1 MAPKN
6 RNRNR
11 NKGANKPVQAPAT
24 VQQPMPSY
32 NQSMQDAR
40 YITNLNPVGSPEF
53 NRWNEKLG
61 GNYDGGGWVT
71 WNKNKGPGDSG
82 MLASD
87 DDMRAFARANA
98 YREMNNIGLM
108 NRGSVESDAA
118 KFQAPSQGT
127 TGGGTSP
134 ASANVGAGRRI
145 SRGRIQSIMDQKGIK
160 GRDQDRARLRITNR
174 LAQKGGTLGIGAAK
188 DYAKAYAARNP
199 QEAMMQAMTGQQ
211 MRVGSSGMTRTIGSP
226 ANDMSSRKGQK
237 GALFRGIQG
246 ILDSKDYAKGDV
258 LASLRSGDV
267 RAQPFGTGAGGMGAG
282 GGRNKKRNK
291 NKRGGDTTMGADTGT
306 TAMDQIQPM
315 DMEPMAPEQMAEES
329 SININMPTVADL
341 IGNWASG
348 FKTKRSSRKRAG
360 SKAQGLSSQ
369 TVAPT
374 GNWRYGT

>member
-11 NKGANKPVQAPAT
+11 NRGVTKPSKTVQAPKPT
-24 VQQPMPSY
+24 MQIPGQWEYQPDLVIRGSGGE
-32 NQSMQDAR
+32 AR
-40 YITNLNPVGSPEF
+40 GVAKYGENWDRGMWVG
-53 NRWNEKLG
+53 
-61 GNYDGGGWVT
+61 
-71 WNKNKGPGDSG
+71 
-82 MLASD
+82 
-87 DDMRAFARANA
+87 RANA
-98 YREMNNIGLM
+98 AGAFNRDAYQQGTKAFAQIEKEQGLTAAQ
-108 NRGSVESDAA
+108 RYDYTPEDKAALAA
-118 KFQAPSQGT
+118 KWDAGVGAQQNQASQG
-127 TGGGTSP
+127 GTMNSNP
-134 ASANVGAGRRI
+134 AMANNKI

-174 LAQKGGTLGIGAAK
+174 LAQRGGTLGIGAAK

-199 QEAMMQAMTGQQ
+199 QEAMMQSMAGQQ

-226 ANDMSSRKGQK
+226 SNDMSSRKGQK
-237 GALFRGIQG
+237 GALYRGIQS
-246 ILDSKDYAKGDV
+246 ILDTGDYAKGDV

-282 GGRNKKRNK
+282 GGKKKGK
-291 NKRGGDTTMGADTGT
+291 NKRGGGGDTTMGADTGT
-306 TAMDQIQPM
+306 TAMDQIEPM
-315 DMEPMAPEQMAEES
+315 DMGPMSPEQMAEES

-348 FKTKRSSRKRAG
+348 YRTKRSSRKRAG

-374 GNWRYGT
+374 GSWRYGT

>member
-11 NKGANKPVQAPAT
+11 NRGAKQVAKAPTQVQQAPIDPKFQRNLGGNQAT
-24 VQQPMPSY
+24 YIPGLYAPGMPSY
-32 NQSMQDAR
+32 R
-40 YITNLNPVGSPEF
+40 EEYG
-53 NRWNEKLG
+53 
-61 GNYDGGGWVT
+61 GGGW
-71 WNKNKGPGDSG
+71 
-82 MLASD
+82 A
-87 DDMRAFARANA
+87 
-98 YREMNNIGLM
+98 GL
-108 NRGSVESDAA
+108 G
-118 KFQAPSQGT
+118 K
-127 TGGGTSP
+127 GTS
-134 ASANVGAGRRI
+134 ADQLKAKLRSDYAAGRMPGVTASTQAQQEQPQNTRAGFNSAMADGKI
-145 SRGRIQSIMDQKGIK
+145 GRGKIQSIMDQKGIK
-160 GRDQDRARLRITNR
+160 GSDQDRARLRITNR
-174 LAQKGGTLGIGAAK
+174 LVQKGGTLGIGAAK

-199 QEAMMQAMTGQQ
+199 QEAMMMSAYGKDYRMGSGE
-211 MRVGSSGMTRTIGSP
+211 MRRQYEMPS
-226 ANDMSSRKGQK
+226 NDMSSRKGQR

-246 ILDSKDYAKGDV
+246 VLDSKDYAKGDV

-282 GGRNKKRNK
+282 GGKKKGK
-291 NKRGGDTTMGADTGT
+291 NKRGGGGDTTMGADTGT

-348 FKTKRSSRKRAG
+348 YRTKRSSRKRAG

-374 GNWRYGT
+374 GSWRYGT

>member
-1 MAPKN
+1 M
-6 RNRNR
+6 RR
-11 NKGANKPVQAPAT
+11 QYE
-24 VQQPMPSY
+24 MPS
-32 NQSMQDAR
+32 
-40 YITNLNPVGSPEF
+40 
-53 NRWNEKLG
+53 
-61 GNYDGGGWVT
+61 
-71 WNKNKGPGDSG
+71 
-82 MLASD
+82 
-87 DDMRAFARANA
+87 
-98 YREMNNIGLM
+98 
-108 NRGSVESDAA
+108 
-118 KFQAPSQGT
+118 
-127 TGGGTSP
+127 
-134 ASANVGAGRRI
+134 
-145 SRGRIQSIMDQKGIK
+145 
-160 GRDQDRARLRITNR
+160 
-174 LAQKGGTLGIGAAK
+174 
-188 DYAKAYAARNP
+188 
-199 QEAMMQAMTGQQ
+199 
-211 MRVGSSGMTRTIGSP
+211 
-226 ANDMSSRKGQK
+226 NDMSSRKGQK
-237 GALFRGIQG
+237 GALYRSIQG
-246 ILDSKDYAKGDV
+246 MLDSKDYAKGDV